1 MATERLAISLD
12 PALSDEI
19 RSCAE
24 ASGDTISAWLA
35 DAARRKIRAVA
46 ARAALADYEAE
57 FGVISEEEVEQMR
70 RKWLA

>member
-12 PALSDEI
+12 PSLSDEI
-19 RSCAE
+19 RNCAR

-35 DAARRKIRAVA
+35 DAAKRKIRAIA
-46 ARAALADYEAE
+46 GRAALADYEAE
-57 FGVISEEEVEQMR
+57 FGVIPDEEVEAMR